1 MAKRVGSKAG
11 KLCRVHDVVERKGFR
26 GGMKGGSRPI
36 GVGEA
41 DDGVAGGIG
50 AISLRRASVS
60 AESTCVSRCVSAM
73 VASGVLLSTCV
84 ASERDWMGHRWCR
97 CRLRPLQSC
106 RAGAEA
112 LEVAM
117 VRLSDASRNGC

>member
-1 MAKRVGSKAG
+1 MAKRVGSNAG
-11 KLCRVHDVVERKGFR
+11 KLWRVHDVVERKGLR
-26 GGMKGGSRPI
+26 GGMKGCSRPI

-41 DDGVAGGIG
+41 DDGVAGGTD
-50 AISLRRASVS
+50 AMSLSRASVL
-60 AESTCVSRCVSAM
+60 AESTCVSRCVSAR
-73 VASGVLLSTCV
+73 VASGVLSTCV

-112 LEVAM
+112 RGVAI
-117 VRLSDASRNGC
+117 VRMSDVSCVGW